1 MSRINVL
8 RLRDR
13 TGRPADASS
22 AGRPVRSPNS
32 DTAADGYEIVP
43 LRHPLK
49 WVGALV
55 VLVLLAMLVHSLAT
69 NSLFEWHV
77 VWRYLFDTRILD
89 GLGRTLL
96 LTVIAMIIGVA
107 LGMVLAIMRSVE
119 SWMLSAVAAVYIWF
133 FRGTPLLVQLIFW
146 YNFAALY
153 QHVSLGLPFGPSFWS
168 AETNSLIDPW
178 TAALLGL
185 GLNQAAYTAEIIRGG
200 ILSVGRGQREAGLA
214 LGMHAGQVFWR
225 ITLPQAMKVVIPPI
239 GNEVISMLKGTSLVS
254 VIALTELLYSAQL
267 IYSQSYQTIPLL
279 IVISIWYL
287 AATSVLSVGQYFIER
302 RFSREFRT
310 QRIMARVAQP

>member
-1 MSRINVL
+1 
-8 RLRDR
+8 
-13 TGRPADASS
+13 
-22 AGRPVRSPNS
+22 
-32 DTAADGYEIVP
+32 
-43 LRHPLK
+43 
-49 WVGALV
+49 
-55 VLVLLAMLVHSLAT
+55 
-69 NSLFEWHV
+69 
-77 VWRYLFDTRILD
+77 
-89 GLGRTLL
+89 
-96 LTVIAMIIGVA
+96 
-107 LGMVLAIMRSVE
+107 
-119 SWMLSAVAAVYIWF
+119 
-133 FRGTPLLVQLIFW
+133 
-146 YNFAALY
+146 
-153 QHVSLGLPFGPSFWS
+153 LPFGPSFWS